1 MRYGFSL
8 IVRGE
13 DATPETFVKMAERAE
28 ALEMDSLWLSAHVV
42 LPPQVK
48 SGYVLIPG
56 RKHPPH
62 WRECYWEPFTV
73 LSFLAAHTT
82 RITLGT
88 SVVVLPMHNPFE
100 CAKQV
105 AEVDR
110 LSNGRFVFGLG
121 VGWFEEEFEVLGQDF
136 GNRGARTDDAIELM
150 KMLWA
155 EDPVTYKGRFYSCE
169 DVAFSPKP
177 VQRPHPPIWVARR
190 EPTRLPPRGTVRRGL
205 PPGADAAREGRRD
218 ARGAGRRVRKDRAR
232 SGLGQALPQAAAR
245 LPGGVRASSPPKAP
259 PGRSWTASNATSTS
273 APGISRSI
281 SSRRRRTSRLT
292 RWNASRRKCGHAST
306 DRKIG
311 PCEPPFQALPL
322 LRRVD
327 VEEGVEG
334 IGEVRAHRM
343 PGRVP
348 GVDLAPARIEE
359 GEQARQHA
367 PREQGEDRL
376 HTLAVVGNRD
386 LRAGAGQRRVQSRPE
401 IRDDERRVRTAR

>member
-177 VQRPHPPIWVARR
+177 VQRPHPPIWVAGASRPACRR
-190 EPTRLPPRGTVRRGL
+190 
-205 PPGADAAREGRRD
+205 AARYAEAFHPARMPPEKVVEMRGVLDAECEKIGRAPGSVKLCLKLPLVFQEGPGEFPTQGTPGQIVDGLKRYVD
-218 ARGAGRRVRKDRAR
+218 VGAGHFTLDFVPEKADV
-232 SGLGQALPQAAAR
+232 ALDAMERFAQ
-245 LPGGVRASSPPKAP
+245 
-259 PGRSWTASNATSTS
+259 
-273 APGISRSI
+273 
-281 SSRRRRTSRLT
+281 
-292 RWNASRRKCGHAST
+292 
-306 DRKIG
+306 
-311 PCEPPFQALPL
+311 
-322 LRRVD
+322 
-327 VEEGVEG
+327 
-334 IGEVRAHRM
+334 EVR
-343 PGRVP
+343 
-348 GVDLAPARIEE
+348 
-359 GEQARQHA
+359 
-367 PREQGEDRL
+367 PRLD
-376 HTLAVVGNRD
+376 
-386 LRAGAGQRRVQSRPE
+386 
-401 IRDDERRVRTAR
+401 